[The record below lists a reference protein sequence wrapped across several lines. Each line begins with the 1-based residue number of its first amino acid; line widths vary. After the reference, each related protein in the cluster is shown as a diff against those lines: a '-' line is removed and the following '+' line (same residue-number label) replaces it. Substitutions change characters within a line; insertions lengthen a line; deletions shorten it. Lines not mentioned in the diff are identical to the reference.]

1 MSTGTICPNV
11 LNRGKTVSIIC
22 VVFLFLF
29 HFLQGLFYLYLLG
42 SRFALGL
49 AFPGE
54 REEIE
59 LAMTERGLAGVL
71 LLGLTQQPSHPGQH
85 IE

>member
-1 MSTGTICPNV
+1 MC
-11 LNRGKTVSIIC
+11 C
-22 VVFLFLF
+22 VVFVFN
-29 HFLQGLFYLYLLG
+29 FLQGLFYFYLGG

-71 LLGLTQQPSHPGQH
+71 LLELPYLP
-85 IE
+85 